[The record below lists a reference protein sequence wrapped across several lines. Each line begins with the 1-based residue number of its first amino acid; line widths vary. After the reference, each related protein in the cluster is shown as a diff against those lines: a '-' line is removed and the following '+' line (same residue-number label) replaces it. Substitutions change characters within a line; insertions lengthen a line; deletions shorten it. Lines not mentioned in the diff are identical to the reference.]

1 LPFDMP
7 PVGPTASAGR
17 RIRTWKSSQQ
27 AIGPRTP
34 DGKAKASR
42 NAYKGGLWL
51 KLRELSRLVNAVVR
65 EARDLEG
72 LLLKR
77 GLFRGRHIDTLIDVI
92 DSGLAGSRL
101 PARTASTKGSATWTG
116 PRYSHDL

>member
-1 LPFDMP
+1 MYCATQKPPAAKGSLWPARPVRLSTWKLLFDMP

-27 AIGPRTP
+27 VIRPRTP

-42 NAYKGGLWL
+42 NAHKVGLWL

-72 LLLKR
+72 LLLER
-77 GLFRGRHIDTLIDVI
+77 GLVRGRHVDTL
-92 DSGLAGSRL
+92 
-101 PARTASTKGSATWTG
+101 TG
-116 PRYSHDL
+116 VTDF